1 MNSGINLVDQV
12 QVVQAWGPK
21 IGTDTIG
28 VEQDWISVKHVRS
41 LEVVLSVLNTIT
53 VTGSAVT
60 LEQAVNTAGGS
71 VKALPMPNHYTNVDP
86 VNTCLDVKVNT
97 TSNTFTTATTANATL
112 KYRIPVDVATLDKT
126 NGFDCFR
133 VKLANAVNATIDAK
147 YHVVPRYGGNA
158 NTMVNIV
165 SE

>member
-1 MNSGINLVDQV
+1 MGPGINLVDQM

-21 IGTDTIG
+21 IGTDTVG

-41 LEVVLSVLNTIT
+41 LEVIISVLNTIT

-60 LEQAVNTAGGS
+60 LEQAINTAGGS
-71 VKALPMPNHYTNVDP
+71 AKALAMPVHYTNVDP
-86 VNTCLDVKVNT
+86 ANTSIDTRVNT

-112 KYRIPVDVATLDKT
+112 KYRIPVDVATMDKS

-158 NTMVNIV
+158 SSMVNLV